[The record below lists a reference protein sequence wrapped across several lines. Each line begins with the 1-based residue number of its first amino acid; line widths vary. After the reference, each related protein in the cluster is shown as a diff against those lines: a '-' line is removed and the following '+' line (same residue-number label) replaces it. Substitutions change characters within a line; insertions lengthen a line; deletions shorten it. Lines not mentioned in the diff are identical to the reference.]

1 MSSEITFIIE
11 NLPEEVLN
19 IEIDED
25 LYEYS
30 REAFEYLRGVE
41 EAFVIPQDYLESSN
55 ITSNM
60 RMILVDW
67 LTQVQHH
74 LKLSQESLYLA
85 VSILDTILHRRDV
98 DADKLQLLG
107 ITALLL
113 ATKCEEYYPAE
124 VEKLLHLTEDS
135 YSRSEVV
142 SMESVIIQILDFKV
156 YLRSIIINERL
167 MLSLF

>member
-11 NLPEEVLN
+11 NLPEEGLN

-30 REAFEYLRGVE
+30 REAYEYLRGVE

-67 LTQVQHH
+67 LS
-74 LKLSQESLYLA
+74 LS
-85 VSILDTILHRRDV
+85 T
-98 DADKLQLLG
+98 
-107 ITALLL
+107 
-113 ATKCEEYYPAE
+113 
-124 VEKLLHLTEDS
+124 
-135 YSRSEVV
+135 
-142 SMESVIIQILDFKV
+142 
-156 YLRSIIINERL
+156 
-167 MLSLF
+167 